1 MVVSY
6 SIPEVKMKFKRT
18 AALVL
23 CAALLFFFFPMAVH
37 ADGNGNIDHGG
48 GGGMGDAGESWW
60 NGDDGVRVTVVRAN
74 DNKPVSRPV
83 DFTNYD
89 ESDVVRAFIQ
99 KSKLHYRNGSQLQM
113 NIGKYKSTR
122 PSVPLPKIITETGT
136 SSIAA
141 IRSYFTDK
149 RIINYISQTIGTSYE
164 KLTNGKYKL
173 LLEPVAYFYFH
184 GRHKYAMT
192 ATEAA
197 LYDEALSGGLR
208 AEMVSLT
215 HQQLPLS
222 MFLEHAD
229 LGYPAFHGNKTARQS
244 DGMIISQLGLGVVKF
259 KNDGSDGD
267 DETEYRC
274 NTDVIT
280 SVTLFSD
287 TEINPKNPASVTFGI
302 MGGSYT
308 VNNIVMPAGGS
319 QLVWVK
325 WHTPSIPQTVN
336 ISVSSSHGYL
346 SADNITAK
354 ISALN
359 EKVPPNPTATDRNN
373 SFKAVTVPNRA
384 AISASSWS
392 VWYAYWVPNWVWVSN
407 FVWVPNPSWESGGSW
422 VDEGSWIDQ
431 GKYAFDSQSYR
442 ASLVSAMSLL
452 PDDKD
457 PTANGKNMKSGYG
470 VKIDVSTGMSASV
483 QSWVTGAQT
492 AVTYFPEFQYKNYWR
507 ILDRITD
514 GLSANFA
521 FRANKYSTYNRR
533 VHFTPVWFPDST
545 YTAYT
550 YLEDA
555 WTPAGMLSANLTDYV
570 TIKGSVYDDWHVG
583 PKMVN

>member
-1 MVVSY
+1 MKLKKIISWTLCTVLFL
-6 SIPEVKMKFKRT
+6 SIPVF
-18 AALVL
+18 AYAG
-23 CAALLFFFFPMAVH
+23 
-37 ADGNGNIDHGG
+37 GNGNMNNGG
-48 GGGMGDAGESWW
+48 GDGMDDGAGNSYW
-60 NGDDGVRVTVVRAN
+60 NDDDGVRVTVVRAS
-74 DNKPVSRPV
+74 DNKPVSVPI
-83 DFTNYD
+83 DLTNYN
-89 ESDVVRAFIQ
+89 ESAVEYYFR
-99 KSKLHYRNGSQLQM
+99 KSKLHYRNGSKLQAYY
-113 NIGKYKSTR
+113 NGYKSTK
-122 PSVPLPKIITETGT
+122 PSKPLPKIITESGNAN
-136 SSIAA
+136 IAA
-141 IRSYFTDK
+141 IKQYFCSSESLK
-149 RIINYISQTIGTSYE
+149 IIARIIGTSYT
-164 KLTNGKYKL
+164 KLIDGKYKL
-173 LLEPVAYFYFH
+173 LLEPIAYFYFD
-184 GRHKYAMT
+184 GYKYAMT

-244 DGMIISQLGLGVVKF
+244 DGMIISQLGLGIVKF
-259 KNDGSDGD
+259 KDDGNGGD

-287 TEINPKNPASVTFGI
+287 AEITPKNPASVTFNI
-302 MGGSYT
+302 LGGSYT
-308 VNNIVMPAGGS
+308 VNNIVMPAGES

-325 WHTPSIPQTVN
+325 WHTPSTPQTVN
-336 ISVSSSHGYL
+336 ISVASSQGYL

-354 ISALN
+354 ISALT
-359 EKVPPNPTATDRNN
+359 EKTPPNPTATDRNN

-407 FVWVPNPSWESGGSW
+407 FVWVDHPGWTSGGEW

-442 ASLVSAMSLL
+442 ASLVSAISLL

-470 VKIDVSTGMSASV
+470 VKINVPTGMSASV

-492 AVTYFPEFQYKNYWR
+492 AVTYFPEFQYKNFWR
-507 ILDRITD
+507 ILDRMKD

-533 VHFTPVWFPDST
+533 VHFTPVWYPDST
-545 YTAYT
+545 YTAYA

-583 PKMVN
+583 PKMVS